1 MSPVPL
7 SSEAVR
13 RIDLLF
19 CPDRREEVSVLLR
32 EECGDN
38 LPLLPKGREEAYYD
52 RFRFAALKLSN
63 GDLDKLQKAIRL
75 AKTDW
80 RDLLVA
86 AGFAND
92 IKIHQSWLPDRKL

>member
-7 SSEAVR
+7 SSETQR

-19 CPDRREEVSVLLR
+19 SPDQRDEVSVLLR

-52 RFRFAALKLSN
+52 RFRFAALKFSN

-75 AKTDW
+75 AKADW

-86 AGFAND
+86 AGFANY
-92 IKIHQSWLPDRKL
+92 IKIHQSWLPDQKL